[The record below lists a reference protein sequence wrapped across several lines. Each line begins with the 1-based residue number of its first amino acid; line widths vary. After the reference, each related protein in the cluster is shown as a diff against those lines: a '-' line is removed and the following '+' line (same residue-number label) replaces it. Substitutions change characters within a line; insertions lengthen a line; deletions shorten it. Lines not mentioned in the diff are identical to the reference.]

1 MDLVDKDDILH
12 LQSSSIFDTLLVL
25 PYTICHHPHGLDGS
39 GDRAVCMNPEG
50 QRRIS
55 RGSKIFIGEQ
65 YFP

>member
-1 MDLVDKDDILH
+1 MDLVDKDNILH

-50 QRRIS
+50 CDS
-55 RGSKIFIGEQ
+55 GVLLLPPNLLSG
-65 YFP
+65 